1 MTTSPADAPSALHK
15 RQPLCSVVQIATRL
29 IGACLDVAPRAKTA
43 SEIIVKVLVTFA
55 VEAEFSPWRR
65 LRNMREI
72 KIGEI
77 AAYQAQIGRAQV
89 DFVITGMGMENARR
103 ASEALLHEPYQ
114 FCVTAGFA
122 GALVEKH
129 AIGDILVAESVQELG
144 KSKTLQCSRNLVYAA
159 SDDGA
164 KLVKTFLT
172 ANQVISTAAE
182 KKRLAPFA
190 EAVEMESFAI
200 LTAAHH
206 RKKAVVAIR
215 VISDSMLRDIPAQVS
230 TMVDGKG
237 QVKIGGVVR
246 YLARHPLQL
255 PALLRLS
262 RDSRTAAEALAHF
275 LEAFIKKLSFSSH
288 GWPPTEL
295 QEVAAR

>member
-1 MTTSPADAPSALHK
+1 MSMNVAPS
-15 RQPLCSVVQIATRL
+15 PNS
-29 IGACLDVAPRAKTA
+29 A
-43 SEIIVKVLVTFA
+43 SEIAMRVLVTFA
-55 VEAEFSPWRR
+55 VEAEFAPWRR
-65 LRNMREI
+65 LRNLREI

-77 AAYQAQIGRAQV
+77 TAYQAQIGRAQV

-103 ASEALLHEPYQ
+103 VSETVLDVPYQ

-122 GALVEKH
+122 GALGEEH
-129 AIGDILVAESVQELG
+129 AIRDILVAESVRELG
-144 KSKTLQCSRNLVYAA
+144 KSQTLQCSRNLAYAA
-159 SDDGA
+159 RDNGA
-164 KLVKTFLT
+164 KLVKMFLT
-172 ANQVISTAAE
+172 SNQVISAAAE

-190 EAVEMESFAI
+190 DAVEMESFAI

-206 RKKAVVAIR
+206 RKRAVVAIR
-215 VISDSMLRDIPAQVS
+215 VISDSMLNEVPAEVS
-230 TMVDGKG
+230 TMVDEKG

-246 YLARHPLQL
+246 YVARHPLQL
-255 PALLRLS
+255 PTLLRLG

-288 GWPPTEL
+288 GWPPAEL